1 MTDKQLNITIRIAD
15 LPRIPLSIP
24 ASREELVRRAEENIN
39 ILWNRWKE
47 REEFKDKSS
56 AEILAMVT
64 FRFAQLY
71 YANLDA
77 SENLMQTLADL
88 EANFDRL
95 LLRRPRDRHTLHGYH
110 SRHSP
115 DGPHHTTPH
124 RWHHI
129 NPRIQGSTSPD

>member
-39 ILWNRWKE
+39 ILWTIGKE

-95 LLRRPRDRHTLHGYH
+95 LLRDVV
-110 SRHSP
+110 S
-115 DGPHHTTPH
+115 
-124 RWHHI
+124 
-129 NPRIQGSTSPD
+129 

>member
-88 EANFDRL
+88 EANFDRI
-95 LLRRPRDRHTLHGYH
+95 LLRDVV
-110 SRHSP
+110 
-115 DGPHHTTPH
+115 
-124 RWHHI
+124 
-129 NPRIQGSTSPD
+129 

>member
-95 LLRRPRDRHTLHGYH
+95 LLRDVV
-110 SRHSP
+110 S
-115 DGPHHTTPH
+115 
-124 RWHHI
+124 
-129 NPRIQGSTSPD
+129 